1 LGCGTLI
8 VVEPRED
15 RSSRQSRRVARALVA
30 TYHEAE
36 LAGLVEHV
44 AEAIERYRAGE
55 LDVHD
60 VDEVIHRYHKATRE
74 LWKFCF
80 RGGSGAYAETVA
92 ATLENLTEEG
102 ERPDWWAAAERR
114 RRD

>member
-1 LGCGTLI
+1 MTA
-8 VVEPRED
+8 RED
-15 RSSRQSRRVARALVA
+15 PGSKARRRVARTLVA

-60 VDEVIHRYHKATRE
+60 VDEAIHRYHKATQE
-74 LWKFCF
+74 LWKFCVLG
-80 RGGSGAYAETVA
+80 RSGSHAEVLA
-92 ATLENLTEEG
+92 ATLERLTAEG
-102 ERPDWWAAAERR
+102 ERPDWWAEAERR
-114 RRD
+114 RSG

>member
-1 LGCGTLI
+1 MA
-8 VVEPRED
+8 RED
-15 RSSRQSRRVARALVA
+15 RSSKERLRVARTTVA
-30 TYHEAE
+30 TYHE
-36 LAGLVEHV
+36 

-80 RGGSGAYAETVA
+80 RGGSGAYAG
-92 ATLENLTEEG
+92 LLL
-102 ERPDWWAAAERR
+102 RR
-114 RRD
+114 SST

>member
-1 LGCGTLI
+1 MAT
-8 VVEPRED
+8 E
-15 RSSRQSRRVARALVA
+15 RSGGSKESRRVARALVA

-44 AEAIERYRAGE
+44 AEAIERYRTGE

-60 VDEVIHRYHKATRE
+60 VDEVIHHYHKATQE

-92 ATLENLTEEG
+92 TTLEYLTAEG

>member
-1 LGCGTLI
+1 MATG
-8 VVEPRED
+8 RE
-15 RSSRQSRRVARALVA
+15 SGSKEGRRVARALVV

-36 LAGLVEHV
+36 LAGLVEHI

-74 LWKFCF
+74 LSKFCF
-80 RGGSGAYAETVA
+80 RGGSGGYAETVA
-92 ATLENLTEEG
+92 ATLEHLTAEG
-102 ERPDWWAAAERR
+102 ERPNWWAAAERR
-114 RRD
+114 HG